1 MLNKLLSLPKQD
13 NKYYVLDA
21 VSIEREAEQALLF
34 HHNGKLVILGFAYA
48 AFSFETIDTIPEFT
62 DNIFESIDDFHLIEI
77 LEAEALSCLRFYMET
92 EVSDGPI
99 YLPEGVEKQFFI
111 DSILS
116 LTNRFGS
123 MIGEDEKASFE
134 TLLNNVEI
142 ELREPVSNT
151 DRSRIYVSDDLIIP
165 DELVDLTTM
174 PYRFSGREEMLN
186 MINYYQNH
194 DENLSMV
201 ISKSSE
207 AVAPNVSGNIVGEGA
222 SLDDIVKAQKGIR
235 FIINGGFNHYRKNF
249 YHWKEDDFNVGD
261 PVGIVKIRE
270 NLFEDYIDIKN
281 YGFLTQENKGDMW
294 TITNY
299 ENFNKE
305 AKYILGCTPLLIHNS
320 KAIPIPVEE
329 MVPVKDGEINPP
341 SFLGHGMQIH
351 PRTAVA
357 TMGRELIFIVIENNA
372 AGTGGCTLQEL
383 QNFGL
388 AMGFDSMLN
397 LDGGGSS
404 QFKFMT
410 DNGFISNYV
419 LPEDQNRVIGHSLII
434 FDESLK

>member
-1 MLNKLLSLPKQD
+1 MLDKLLSLPE
-13 NKYYVLDA
+13 NKCYA
-21 VSIEREAEQALLF
+21 FNCNEEPIESGNDELHALIF
-34 HHNGKLVILGFAYA
+34 NYSGKLVFLGFAYA
-48 AFSFETIDTIPEFT
+48 PFNFETIDTISEFI
-62 DNIFESIDDFHLIEI
+62 DSEFESLDEYNLVE
-77 LEAEALSCLRFYMET
+77 LSELRALDCLRFYMKT
-92 EVSDGPI
+92 EVLDGPI
-99 YLPEGVEKQFFI
+99 YLPTSIEKQFFI
-111 DSILS
+111 DAMTALN
-116 LTNRFGS
+116 NRFGTL
-123 MIGEDEKASFE
+123 IDEHEKSSFV
-134 TLLNNVEI
+134 TGVDTVEI
-142 ELREPVSNT
+142 ETREPLST
-151 DRSRIYVSDDLIIP
+151 DYRGGFDGDNVP

-186 MINYYQNH
+186 MISYCQNH

-207 AVAPNVSGNIVGEGA
+207 AVAPSVSGNIVGEGA

-270 NLFEDYIDIKN
+270 HLFEDYIDIKN
-281 YGFLTQENKGDMW
+281 YGFLTQEKKGDMW
-294 TITNY
+294 TITDY
-299 ENFNKE
+299 ENLNKE

-329 MVPVKDGEINPP
+329 MVPVNEGEINPP

-372 AGTGGCTLQEL
+372 DGTGGCTLQEL

-388 AMGFDSMLN
+388 AMEFDSMLN

-419 LPEDQNRVIGHSLII
+419 LPEDQDRVLGHSLII
-434 FDESLK
+434 FDENLK

>member
-21 VSIEREAEQALLF
+21 VSIEREAEQALIF
-34 HHNGKLVILGFAYA
+34 HYNEKLVIIGFAYA

-62 DNIFESIDDFHLIEI
+62 ADVFESIDDFHLIEI
-77 LEAEALSCLRFYMET
+77 PESEALSCLRFYMET
-92 EVSDGPI
+92 EVSDNPV
-99 YLPEGVEKQFFI
+99 YLPEGIEKQFFI
-111 DSILS
+111 DSMLS

-123 MIGEDEKASFE
+123 MITEEEKASFE
-134 TLLNNVEI
+134 SLLNNVEI
-142 ELREPVSNT
+142 ELREPVST
-151 DRSRIYVSDDLIIP
+151 GDKDGFYESDHLIVP

-174 PYRFSGREEMLN
+174 PYLFSGREETLN
-186 MINYYQNH
+186 MISYYQNF

-207 AVAPNVSGNIVGEGA
+207 AVAPNVDGNVIGEGA
-222 SLDDIVKAQKGIR
+222 SLDDIIKSQKGIR

-249 YHWKEDDFNVGD
+249 YQWKADDFNVGD
-261 PVGIVKIRE
+261 PVGLVKIRE
-270 NLFEDYIDIKN
+270 NLFEDYIDIKD
-281 YGFLTQENKGDMW
+281 YGFLTQENKGDYW
-294 TITNY
+294 KITNY
-299 ENFNKE
+299 ENLNKD
-305 AKYILGCTPLLIHNS
+305 AKYILGCTPLLIHKGKVVPIS
-320 KAIPIPVEE
+320 VEDMIPVKE
-329 MVPVKDGEINPP
+329 GEINPP

-383 QNFGL
+383 QNLGL
-388 AMGFDSMLN
+388 AMGFDYMLN

-419 LPEDQNRVIGHSLII
+419 LPEDQNRVLGHSLII
-434 FDESLK
+434 FDETLK

>member
-1 MLNKLLSLPKQD
+1 MLSKLLSLPQKD

-21 VSIEREAEQALLF
+21 VSIEREAEQSLIF
-34 HHNGKLVILGFAYA
+34 HYNGKLVLLGFSYA

-62 DNIFESIDDFHLIEI
+62 GGIFDSIDDFHLIEVP
-77 LEAEALSCLRFYMET
+77 ESEALSCLRFYMET
-92 EVSDGPI
+92 EVSDGTI

-111 DSILS
+111 DSISDLI
-116 LTNRFGS
+116 NRFGGN
-123 MIGEDEKASFE
+123 IDEQEKTSFE
-134 TLLNNVEI
+134 SALNNVEI
-142 ELREPVSNT
+142 DLREPVSKGDENGFF
-151 DRSRIYVSDDLIIP
+151 DSDHMIVP
-165 DELVDLTTM
+165 EELVDITTM
-174 PYRFSGREEMLN
+174 PYLFSGREETLS
-186 MINYYQNH
+186 MINYYQNF
-194 DENLSMV
+194 DENISMV

-207 AVAPNVSGNIVGEGA
+207 AVAPNVAGNVVGEGA
-222 SLDDIVKAQKGIR
+222 SLDDIIKSQKGIR

-249 YHWKEDDFNVGD
+249 YQWKADDFNVGD
-261 PVGIVKIRE
+261 PVGLVKIRE
-270 NLFEDYIDIKN
+270 NLFEDYIDIKD
-281 YGFLTQENKGDMW
+281 YGFLTQENKGDYW
-294 TITNY
+294 KITNY
-299 ENFNKE
+299 EKLNRDS
-305 AKYILGCTPLLIHNS
+305 KYILGCTPLLINKG
-320 KAIPIPVEE
+320 KAVPISVEDMIPVKE
-329 MVPVKDGEINPP
+329 GEINPP

-357 TMGRELIFIVIENNA
+357 TMGRELIFIVIENNVS
-372 AGTGGCTLQEL
+372 GTGGCTLQEL

-419 LPEDQNRVIGHSLII
+419 LPEDQNRVLGHSLII